1 MSIASNQAQSMLRL
15 QSDDL
20 FVVKH
25 FSDFSK
31 KKNRLG

>member
-1 MSIASNQAQSMLRL
+1 LRL